1 MREKRGNE
9 TELLRYLNA
18 LRKRVGPSKQARF
31 PDVRA
36 EEETD
41 HIFRA
46 IFENAADGILVV
58 DVESK
63 KFYLGNRILCQ
74 MLGYSPHEL
83 QTLEVADI
91 HLEED
96 LAYVTEKFEEQV
108 REEQTLARN
117 IPVKR
122 KDGSIFYA
130 DINSFPITLG
140 RKTYLMGIFRDIT
153 ERKKT
158 EEALRKREEQYRSVV
173 EDSPGLLCSFLPDG
187 TINFVN
193 AAYCEYFGKS
203 DKELIGSKF
212 TSLIPKEDAQGVLR
226 HILSLTVDSPILT
239 HEHKIIAPDGQ
250 IRWQQWINRALF
262 DEQGRAVLFQSFGK
276 DITERKKAEE
286 ALARSEK
293 KWYSLLRNAPDFI
306 LNLDRDGTILF
317 LNRTTPGYTIEDAIG
332 RTVYDFLPPEQHEKT
347 REVINTVF
355 ETGKQVKFE
364 TTIIGQTRDSYAIL
378 ITWGQSKTAIRSLAW
393 RKCPRTSLSVSGL
406 RRCYKR
412 KMPPSPHP

>member
-9 TELLRYLNA
+9 TELLRYLRA
-18 LRKRVGPSKQARF
+18 LRKRVGPSKQARSA
-31 PDVRA
+31 DVRA

-41 HIFRA
+41 HIFQA

-173 EDSPGLLCSFLPDG
+173 
-187 TINFVN
+187 
-193 AAYCEYFGKS
+193 
-203 DKELIGSKF
+203 
-212 TSLIPKEDAQGVLR
+212 
-226 HILSLTVDSPILT
+226 
-239 HEHKIIAPDGQ
+239 
-250 IRWQQWINRALF
+250 
-262 DEQGRAVLFQSFGK
+262 
-276 DITERKKAEE
+276 
-286 ALARSEK
+286 
-293 KWYSLLRNAPDFI
+293 
-306 LNLDRDGTILF
+306 
-317 LNRTTPGYTIEDAIG
+317 
-332 RTVYDFLPPEQHEKT
+332 
-347 REVINTVF
+347 
-355 ETGKQVKFE
+355 
-364 TTIIGQTRDSYAIL
+364 
-378 ITWGQSKTAIRSLAW
+378 
-393 RKCPRTSLSVSGL
+393 
-406 RRCYKR
+406 
-412 KMPPSPHP
+412 